1 VARTNEAFAVTAQRA
16 AKAEEMVAEIA
27 AASREQAGGLAQL
40 NSAVAD
46 MDQVVQ
52 QNAAGAEELA
62 GVAEELTAEA
72 AQMRGIINGLLTM
85 VEGRQGA
92 GETQPGARQEQG
104 LRLAPA
110 ADETAGQPRLPLVAT
125 GRA

>member
-1 VARTNEAFAVTAQRA
+1 
-16 AKAEEMVAEIA
+16 
-27 AASREQAGGLAQL
+27 
-40 NSAVAD
+40 

-85 VEGRQGA
+85 VEGRQA
-92 GETQPGARQEQG
+92 ADDTQPDAQQEQDT
-104 LRLAPA
+104 LRRLAPA
-110 ADETAGQPRLPLVAT
+110 ADKTAGRPRLPLVA
-125 GRA
+125 GGQA

>member
-1 VARTNEAFAVTAQRA
+1 
-16 AKAEEMVAEIA
+16 
-27 AASREQAGGLAQL
+27 
-40 NSAVAD
+40 

-72 AQMRGIINGLLTM
+72 AQMREIISGLLTM

-92 GETQPGARQEQG
+92 GDTQPGTQQEQG
-104 LRLAPA
+104 TLRRLAPA
-110 ADETAGQPRLPLVAT
+110 ADKTAGRPRLPLVAT